1 MSTALCC
8 RRSRPQLLRSDY
20 DGHRLS
26 SGPTCRVL
34 SKKRQISRRLTHT
47 QYTSP
52 SSTLLGSFLFFP
64 SFLLHFFF
72 LSLSILILVHRDWT
86 PAGRNCEKKVP
97 DPAVSHTCIIFGPGI

>member
-34 SKKRQISRRLTHT
+34 TKTRQISRRLTHAVHV
-47 QYTSP
+47 P
-52 SSTLLGSFLFFP
+52 VFHFLFLP
-64 SFLLHFFF
+64 SFLLHFFPLLF
-72 LSLSILILVHRDWT
+72 RFFFWSIAIGPLLVG
-86 PAGRNCEKKVP
+86 AAKK
-97 DPAVSHTCIIFGPGI
+97 SS

>member
-64 SFLLHFFF
+64 SFLLHFF
-72 LSLSILILVHRDWT
+72 LSLFRFLFWSIATGPLQVGT
-86 PAGRNCEKKVP
+86 AKKKFLTRQ
-97 DPAVSHTCIIFGPGI
+97 SHTHA